1 MLRIFVDSGSSIKQD
16 ETEKYGVELI
26 PLKILL
32 GNEEFEDGVNLT
44 MDKFYHELIVN
55 KLFPKTSLPNLVKL
69 EERVNECTKNGDDVI
84 IVTISSKISG
94 TYNAIR
100 LLFEENE
107 KVRIIDS
114 HCAVGGMR
122 LIVDCINR
130 NKEKSLDDIVK
141 EVKKLIPRIIV
152 MAIPETLNY
161 LLRGGRLS
169 KPAWLVGS
177 ILKIKP
183 IIGFVEG
190 KVKSLAKTRSLKSGM
205 EHIVNALKEL
215 KCDPDYDIIASYT
228 YDKTNLEKLVD
239 MTDEVYKKQ
248 IRVYD
253 NLDPA
258 IACHWGP
265 NAFGYIFVSR
275 A

>member
-1 MLRIFVDSGSSIKQD
+1 MLKIFVDSGSSIKQE

-32 GNEEFEDGVNLT
+32 GDEEFEDGVNLT
-44 MDKFYHELIVN
+44 MEKFYHELIDN
-55 KLFPKTSLPNLVKL
+55 KLFPKTSLPNLSKL
-69 EERVNECTKNGDDVI
+69 EERVAECTKNGDDVI

-94 TYNAIR
+94 TVNAIK
-100 LLFEENE
+100 LLFEENN
-107 KVRIIDS
+107 KVKVIDS
-114 HCAVGGMR
+114 YCAVGGMR

-130 NKEKSLDDIVK
+130 NKDKSLDEIEE
-141 EVKKLIPRIIV
+141 EVKKLIPRIRI

-177 ILKIKP
+177 ILKIRP
-183 IIGFVEG
+183 IIGFVDG
-190 KVKSLAKTRSLKSGM
+190 KVKSLAKKRSLRSGM
-205 EHIVNALKEL
+205 EYIVESLTEL
-215 KCDPDYDIIASYT
+215 KCDPSYDIIASYT
-228 YDKTNLEKLVD
+228 YDKTNLDKLVE
-239 MTDEVYKKQ
+239 MTDEVYIRQ
-248 IRVYD
+248 VRVYD

-265 NAFGYIFVSR
+265 NAFGYIFVSLV
-275 A
+275 

>member
-1 MLRIFVDSGSSIKQD
+1 MLRIFVDSGSSIKQE

-32 GNEEFEDGVNLT
+32 GDEEFEDGVNLT

-69 EERVNECTKNGDDVI
+69 EEKVNEYTKNGDDVI

-130 NKEKSLDDIVK
+130 NKEKSLDNIVI
-141 EVKKLIPRIIV
+141 EVKKLIPRIVV

-169 KPAWLVGS
+169 KPAWLVG
-177 ILKIKP
+177 
-183 IIGFVEG
+183 
-190 KVKSLAKTRSLKSGM
+190 AKTRSLKSGM
-205 EHIVNALKEL
+205 EHIINALKEL

-265 NAFGYIFVSR
+265 NAFGYIFVSLK
-275 A
+275 